1 MTRHGVLPDLELLS
15 TIVRDVSRELLTPR
29 SDPAA
34 VSRKADGS
42 LVTAID
48 VAMQQAL
55 RQRLQQQWP
64 EYALLGEEM
73 SLPEQQSLIDD
84 SKAGLWCLDPLDGT
98 SNFASG
104 LPFFSVS
111 LALLADGG
119 IRLGVVYDPQ
129 RDELF
134 AASEGQGATVNGRP
148 LCCRKAT
155 TPLRDCIA
163 VVDFKR
169 LPTALAVRLVSAPPY
184 RSQRSFGS
192 VALDWCW
199 LAASRYQVY
208 LHGRQRLWDYA
219 AGSLILAEAGG
230 SCATLDGQRVYHQPG
245 LEPRSAV
252 AAVDDD
258 LFAVWLDWLRQ

>member
-1 MTRHGVLPDLELLS
+1 MAGLPDLNLLGA
-15 TIVRDVSRELLTPR
+15 IVRDTSRELLAPA
-29 SDPAA
+29 SDPAD

-42 LVTAID
+42 LVTAVD
-48 VAMQQAL
+48 VAMQQAI
-55 RQRLQQQWP
+55 RQRLQRHWP
-64 EYALLGEEM
+64 DYALLGEEM
-73 SLPEQQSLIDD
+73 SRPEQQNLIDNGTT
-84 SKAGLWCLDPLDGT
+84 GLWCLDPLDGT
-98 SNFASG
+98 SNFVSG
-104 LPFFSVS
+104 LPYFSVS
-111 LALLADGG
+111 LALLLDGK
-119 IRLGVVYDPQ
+119 IRLGIVYDPQ

-134 AASEGQGATVNGRP
+134 AAIRGQGATVNGRP
-148 LCCRKAT
+148 LRCRRAPL
-155 TPLRDCIA
+155 PLRDCIA

-199 LAASRYQVY
+199 LAASRYQIY

-230 SCATLDGQRVYHQPG
+230 WSATLDGQQVYDQAG

-252 AAVDDD
+252 AAVDED
-258 LFAVWLDWLRQ
+258 LFAAWLDWLRQ